1 MPELL
6 LAIDVGTTNLRVCLF
21 DAGGAMLGQTR
32 RAVRTTSPGPGLVEQ
47 DANGIWRGVRSLI
60 GNTLSE
66 GGHAATDLAAIGVTT
81 QRTSAV
87 IWDRATGKPLTPL
100 VVWSDLRGVARAAEL
115 QALGIG
121 LSPQQAAAKLEAM
134 VASCAS
140 TPQER
145 LAFGNIDSF
154 LIWKLSG
161 GAAHITD
168 RSQAWPMGYLDLKTL
183 NWNAGLMALQGLDPG
198 LFPTLADSYGQL
210 SVTSAKVFGA
220 AIPICADLADQQSA
234 LIGQGCDAPG
244 AAKVSFGT
252 SATLNVSTG
261 GTFLYP
267 GPSTPPFV
275 LSSVGGD
282 TRFCLEGMVFSAGS
296 GLDWLRAQFALG
308 DHRRFETLAAS
319 VDDAGGAFVLP
330 AYQGLGSP
338 YGDHAQ
344 RGLIGGLGL
353 ATGPAEIARAALEGL
368 AFRVAEVFQ
377 HIYAVTDLAM
387 PEVLKV
393 DGGLTGNDT
402 LMQIQADL
410 LARPVARH
418 AHREATA
425 CGAAMSAGMGVGL
438 LTAKDAKAFVRHD
451 RVFEPTLSRD
461 EAAGRLAKWKGQVY
475 RSGTQHPG
483 GLKLL

>member
-21 DAGGAMLGQTR
+21 DAGGAMLIQSQ

-60 GNTLSE
+60 GKTLLE
-66 GGHAATDLAAIGVTT
+66 GGHAVTDLAAIGVTT

-121 LSPQQAAAKLEAM
+121 LSPQQAAAKLGAM
-134 VASCAS
+134 VAQCQD
-140 TPQER
+140 TPKGR

-161 GAAHITD
+161 GGAHITD

-183 NWNAGLMALQGLDPG
+183 NWNTGLMALQGLDPG

-234 LIGQGCDAPG
+234 LIGQGCDASG

-261 GTFLYP
+261 GSFLYP

-296 GLDWLRAQFALG
+296 GLDWLRARFGLG
-308 DHRRFETLAAS
+308 DHRRFEALAAS
-319 VDDAGGAFVLP
+319 VGDTGGTYVLP

-338 YGDHAQ
+338 RGDHTR

-353 ATGPAEIARAALEGL
+353 ATGPAEIARAGLEGL
-368 AFRVAEVFQ
+368 AFRVTEVFQ
-377 HIYAVTDLAM
+377 HIYAVTDLAV

-410 LARPVARH
+410 LARCVWRATGRASRSAWICIRVSLPVRPPS
-418 AHREATA
+418 TFNTS
-425 CGAAMSAGMGVGL
+425 GAARSV
-438 LTAKDAKAFVRHD
+438 TA
-451 RVFEPTLSRD
+451 
-461 EAAGRLAKWKGQVY
+461 
-475 RSGTQHPG
+475 
-483 GLKLL
+483 

>member
-21 DAGGAMLGQTR
+21 DAGGAMLVQSQRT
-32 RAVRTTSPGPGLVEQ
+32 VRTTSPGPGLVEQ
-47 DANGIWRGVRSLI
+47 DASAIWKGVRSLI
-60 GNTLSE
+60 GKTLTQARREPS
-66 GGHAATDLAAIGVTT
+66 DLAAIGITT
-81 QRTSAV
+81 QRTSAM
-87 IWDRATGKPLTPL
+87 IWDRASGKPLTPL
-100 VVWSDLRGVARAAEL
+100 VVWSDLRGVARATEL

-121 LSPQQAAAKLEAM
+121 LSPQQAATKLEAM

-140 TPQER
+140 TPQGR

-161 GAAHITD
+161 GAAHVTD

-183 NWNAGLMALQGLDPG
+183 NWNTGLMALQGLEPG
-198 LFPTLADSYGQL
+198 LFPMLVDSYGQL
-210 SVTSAKVFGA
+210 AVTSARVLGA
-220 AIPICADLADQQSA
+220 TIPICADLADQQSA
-234 LIGQGCDAPG
+234 LIGQGCDTAG
-244 AAKVSFGT
+244 DAKVSYGT

-261 GTFLYP
+261 GSFLYP

-296 GLDWLRAQFALG
+296 GLDWLRARFGLG
-308 DHRRFETLAAS
+308 DHRRFEALAAS
-319 VDDAGGAFVLP
+319 VGDTGGTYVLP

-338 YGDHAQ
+338 HGDHAR
-344 RGLIGGLGL
+344 RGLMGGLGL
-353 ATGPAEIARAALEGL
+353 ATGSAEIARAGLEGL
-368 AFRVAEVFQ
+368 VFRVTEMFQ
-377 HIYAVTDLAM
+377 HIYAMTDLAV
-387 PEVLKV
+387 PEVLRV

-425 CGAAMSAGMGVGL
+425 CGAAMSAGLGAGL
-438 LTAKDAKAFVRHD
+438 LTVEDARAFVRHD
-451 RVFEPTLSRD
+451 RVFEPSLSND
-461 EAAGRLAKWKGQVY
+461 DAASRLAAWKAQVY
-475 RSGTQHPG
+475 GAAASG
-483 GLKLL
+483 